1 MMGEVFF
8 FSPPVWTLLK
18 MNDSVV
24 GDGVGNIYALEVD
37 AWFYYAWRY
46 YEPEILHCLCG
57 RGGQLNTWTNLDS
70 SGYSRDPKKAL
81 CV

>member
-1 MMGEVFF
+1 MMGEVF
-8 FSPPVWTLLK
+8 SVWTQLK
-18 MNDSVV
+18 MKDNVV
-24 GDGVGNIYALEVD
+24 GDGIGNIYALEVD
-37 AWFYYAWRY
+37 AWFYYAWRF

-57 RGGQLNTWTNLDS
+57 RGGSQQYTWTNLDS